1 MSEGATH
8 CPYIGLKQNRAIR
21 FSTPIAEHRCYIN
34 GEATE
39 IPVDQSSYCL
49 SQFHTQC
56 PLYMGSL
63 ASPKKADDIQLLVKD
78 RKNMQSAARQ
88 PTSLPAREQTPAA
101 DRRVVVERSD
111 TDEAPYV
118 PPSRGRSRST
128 RTATQSTM
136 QIPVAAYGAV
146 IGVLV
151 VAVLLYIFADVLVG
165 NRQAAEPVI
174 EPTVASAATDFE
186 PLPTSAAMTE
196 TPADS
201 VAVLLPSATTQV
213 ATPAPITVATAT
225 FAPRP
230 TARTVSTLT
239 PVPTVANA
247 VATNT
252 TATTVATVAT
262 VATAATSSDT
272 VDTPLWLYFADSS
285 GTMLVPV
292 YRTVPV
298 VARRVAGAAVTSMID
313 GPRAGMQPLIAPET
327 QVKSLN
333 VRDGVAYL
341 DFDRSPSSEGDIRG
355 YIALVHTLTQ
365 FSTVKSVQFSI
376 NGVAV
381 KNPNIPSSRPRIN
394 EWNPNNLSIDEAT
407 VLTLYFVSADGK
419 YDIPV
424 TKLVPRT
431 AEIATAT
438 INALIGG
445 AGTYADRVK
454 QTIPSDTTIR
464 SIALQNGVLQVDFSA
479 AFANASDRAGAMRT
493 LVESVT
499 TIAGVNGIRVT
510 VEGQGLSGVW
520 SPEFDRVFEARA
532 VNPE

>member
-49 SQFHTQC
+49 SQFQTQG
-56 PLYMGSL
+56 PLYMGSV
-63 ASPKKADDIQLLVKD
+63 ASPKKADDIQSLVKD
-78 RKNMQSAARQ
+78 RTNVQSAARQ
-88 PTSLPAREQTPAA
+88 PTSVPAREQTPAPN
-101 DRRVVVERSD
+101 RRVVVERSD
-111 TDEAPYV
+111 TDEAAYV
-118 PPSRGRSRST
+118 PPSRGRSRGT
-128 RTATQSTM
+128 RSATQSTM
-136 QIPVAAYGAV
+136 RIPVAAYGAV

-165 NRQAAEPVI
+165 TRQVADPVV
-174 EPTVASAATDFE
+174 EPTVASVATDFE
-186 PLPTSAAMTE
+186 PLPTSAAATE

-201 VAVLLPSATTQV
+201 VAVLLPSATTQA
-213 ATPAPITVATAT
+213 ATAAPITVATAT

-230 TARTVSTLT
+230 TARTVSTFT
-239 PVPTVANA
+239 PVPTLANA

-252 TATTVATVAT
+252 TTAAAATTATP
-262 VATAATSSDT
+262 AATSGDT
-272 VDTPLWLYFADSS
+272 ADTPLWLYFADSS

-292 YRTVPV
+292 YRTIPV
-298 VARRVAGAAVTSMID
+298 VAKRVAGAAVASMIE
-313 GPRAGMQPLIAPET
+313 GPRSGMQPLIAPET
-327 QVKSLN
+327 QVKSLI

-365 FSTVKSVQFSI
+365 FRTVKSVQFSI

-381 KNPNIPSSRPRIN
+381 KNPNIPTSRPRIN
-394 EWNPNNLSIDEAT
+394 EWNPNDLSIDEAT

-431 AEIATAT
+431 AEVATAT
-438 INALIGG
+438 INALIAG
-445 AGTYADRVK
+445 AGPYADRVK

-499 TIAGVNGIRVT
+499 MIGGVNGIRVT
-510 VEGQGLSGVW
+510 VDGQSLSGVW
-520 SPEFDRVFEARA
+520 SPEFDRVFEART